1 MKTRDLYRHCR
12 PGREEGRP
20 AWRPAEANRS
30 HARVG
35 AFSRRGADDDPYATR
50 SRPPKAPA
58 PSRETARFQWQVR
71 WGTRGHPGARG
82 TDESR
87 AIPRTTRVLH
97 ALPNV
102 PKLDVAG
109 STPVARSRESADFSR
124 PSEVQREKPGR
135 RASLGAG
142 DISGR
147 ARVALG
153 ECWASR
159 APCPRKTATEVA
171 TAARC
176 LSAALACEDALPATA
191 SGKVQKEVLR

>member
-1 MKTRDLYRHCR
+1 MKVRDYSDTAGPGARKVDR
-12 PGREEGRP
+12 PGGPQKRIDLTP
-20 AWRPAEANRS
+20 AS
-30 HARVG
+30 G
-35 AFSRRGADDDPYATR
+35 R
-50 SRPPKAPA
+50 SRCGAPTMTLRYAQPSPKAPA

-71 WGTRGHPGARG
+71 RGTRGHPGARG

-87 AIPRTTRVLH
+87 AIPRTTRVLL

-102 PKLDVAG
+102 PKLDVPG

-142 DISGR
+142 DVNGR

-159 APCPRKTATEVA
+159 APRPRKTATEVA
-171 TAARC
+171 TDRKSTRLNSSHVSISYAVFC
-176 LSAALACEDALPATA
+176 LKKKNESNT
-191 SGKVQKEVLR
+191 

>member
-1 MKTRDLYRHCR
+1 MKVRDYSDTAG
-12 PGREEGRP
+12 PG
-20 AWRPAEANRS
+20 
-30 HARVG
+30 ARKVD
-35 AFSRRGADDDPYATR
+35 RRGGPQKRIDLTPASGR
-50 SRPPKAPA
+50 SRCGAPTMTLRYAQPSPKAPA
-58 PSRETARFQWQVR
+58 PSRETARFQWQYV
-71 WGTRGHPGARG
+71 GAQEGIRGHAEQTEAAQFLERPASC
-82 TDESR
+82 SR
-87 AIPRTTRVLH
+87 FRTI
-97 ALPNV
+97 

-142 DISGR
+142 DVNGR

-159 APCPRKTATEVA
+159 APRPRKTATEVA

>member
-1 MKTRDLYRHCR
+1 MGRFVKSAAPPGIALSHFCYRRRKTL
-12 PGREEGRP
+12 
-20 AWRPAEANRS
+20 
-30 HARVG
+30 
-35 AFSRRGADDDPYATR
+35 
-50 SRPPKAPA
+50 AP
-58 PSRETARFQWQVR
+58 Q
-71 WGTRGHPGARG
+71 G
-82 TDESR
+82 
-87 AIPRTTRVLH
+87 PRKL
-97 ALPNV
+97 

-142 DISGR
+142 DVNGR

-153 ECWASR
+153 ECWASQ
-159 APCPRKTATEVA
+159 APRPRKTATEVA